1 MCWAGLG
8 WAVLGW
14 VVMGW
19 AGLCMDVL
27 GCAGMGW
34 AGLGRACSVEKI
46 EIFRDR
52 YCCVCIVCIDN
63 LNIS

>member
-1 MCWAGLG
+1 MLGWVGLDCAGLG

-19 AGLCMDVL
+19 AGLGRDVL

-34 AGLGRACSVEKI
+34 AGLGRACSVEKMSCMSSEAVAI
-46 EIFRDR
+46 WA
-52 YCCVCIVCIDN
+52 
-63 LNIS
+63 